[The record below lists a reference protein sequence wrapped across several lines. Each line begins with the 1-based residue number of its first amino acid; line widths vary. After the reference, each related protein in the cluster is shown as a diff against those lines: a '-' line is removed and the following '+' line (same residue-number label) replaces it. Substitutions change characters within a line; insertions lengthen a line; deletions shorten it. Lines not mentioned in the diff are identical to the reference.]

1 MPHNTEINSTPLTH
15 WLEPY
20 LLSMI
25 LFGKLLKYTFIL
37 VLLGVTLGLLAIGG
51 TYLHFR
57 SELPSIDNL
66 QEIQLQVPMRVFS
79 ADGKLIA
86 QYGEKRR
93 DPVGFDDIPEE
104 MVQAFLA
111 AEDQHFFHHYG
122 IDPAGLARAAIT
134 LALTGKKRQGGSTI
148 TMQVARN
155 YYLTS
160 KRTFTRK
167 IREIFLALH
176 IEQELSKEKI
186 LELYLNKIYLGHRSY
201 GIKAAAQVYY
211 GKALAELT
219 LAETA
224 MIAGLPKAPSNY
236 NPVTNPRRAQ
246 QRRNYVIR
254 RMLALDY
261 INMVQAEEAT
271 DAPVSAKLHR
281 AKIELEAPY
290 LAEMVRERLVNEHG
304 AEAYTSGIHV
314 YTTITSK
321 LQQAAS
327 QGLRQALE
335 DYDRRHGWRG
345 AEKQVDSLPQDKAA
359 LDQLLAETRPVQ
371 QLVPAIVT
379 KVEGKHVEVY
389 LGADQT
395 ARIDWS
401 GLDWAR
407 PYEDESR
414 RGAKPKE
421 ATDILETGDLVR
433 IKEHLDD
440 EDNNYW
446 QLAQVPVVAGALVS
460 LNPLDGSINA
470 LVGGYDF
477 YSSKF
482 NRATQARRQP
492 GSGFKPFIY
501 SAALEAGYTAA
512 SLINDAPVVMENNGN
527 DDTWRPKNYSGR
539 FYGPTRLRW
548 ALTKS
553 RNLVSIRLLRA
564 MGISH
569 ALEHARRFGFDPD
582 KLPPTLSLALGSGE
596 VTPLQMARAYAVLA
610 NGGYLIEPWFIQ
622 RIEQGGEILFEAD
635 PLNAG
640 DCEDCRQAPRTLSE
654 ENRYIMYSMMQDVIT
669 QGTGVRARVLKRND
683 LAGKTGTTNEQRDA
697 WFSGYNQHI
706 VTTVWTGFDDN
717 SRLGKGEVGGRVA
730 LPAWIAFMKTALED
744 IADDPPLMP
753 STLITARIDKNTGL
767 QVAGNNPD
775 SMFEVFRP
783 GNEPP
788 MSEENDGSANPA
800 ENDPGSSGSSV
811 RPDDLF

>member
-1 MPHNTEINSTPLTH
+1 
-15 WLEPY
+15 
-20 LLSMI
+20 MI
-25 LFGKLLKYTFIL
+25 LFGKLLKYTSILL
-37 VLLGVTLGLLAIGG
+37 VLGITLGALIVGG

-66 QEIQLQVPMRVFS
+66 QQIQLQVPMRVFS

-93 DPVGFDDIPEE
+93 DPVSYADIPKD
-104 MVQAFLA
+104 MVHAFLA
-111 AEDQHFFHHYG
+111 AEDQHFFRHYG

-176 IEQELSKEKI
+176 IEQELSKEEI

-201 GIKAAAQVYY
+201 GIKAATQVYY
-211 GKALAELT
+211 GKDLSELT

-236 NPVTNPRRAQ
+236 NPVTNPERAL
-246 QRRNYVIR
+246 QRRNYVLK
-254 RMLALDY
+254 RMLALGY
-261 INMVQAEEAT
+261 IDQEQAREAI
-271 DAPVSAKLHR
+271 DAPVTASLHR
-281 AKIELEAPY
+281 AKVELEAPY
-290 LAEMVRERLVNEHG
+290 LAEMVRERLVSEYG
-304 AEAYTSGIHV
+304 ADAYTSGIHV

-321 LQQAAS
+321 LQQAANE
-327 QGLRQALE
+327 GLRQALE

-345 AEKQVDSLPQDKAA
+345 AEKHFDPLPGDSDA
-359 LDQLLAETRPVQ
+359 LDGLLAEIRQVQ
-371 QLVPAIVT
+371 QLIPAIVT
-379 KVEGKHVEVY
+379 RIEEKEVEVY
-389 LGADQT
+389 LGKDRT
-395 ARIDWS
+395 TTIEWK
-401 GLDWAR
+401 GLSWAQ
-407 PYEDESR
+407 PYEDESH
-414 RGAKPKE
+414 RGAKPKK
-421 ATDILETGDLVR
+421 ASDILETGDLVR
-433 IKEHLDD
+433 IKEHQDD
-440 EDNNYW
+440 EGNRYW
-446 QLAQVPVVAGALVS
+446 KLAQIPAVTGALVS
-460 LNPLDGSINA
+460 LNPRNGAINA

-477 YSSKF
+477 YTSKF
-482 NRATQARRQP
+482 NRAIQAKRQP
-492 GSGFKPFIY
+492 GSGFKPIIY

-512 SLINDAPVVMENNGN
+512 SLINDAPVVMESNGD
-527 DDTWRPKNYSGR
+527 DDTWRPENYSGK

-564 MGISH
+564 MGVSA

-596 VTPLQMARAYAVLA
+596 VTPMQMARAYAVLA

-622 RIEQGGEILFEAD
+622 RIEKNGEALFEAD
-635 PLNAG
+635 PLIAG

-669 QGTGVRARVLKRND
+669 RGTGARARVLKRND

-697 WFSGYNQHI
+697 WFNGFNQHI

-730 LPAWIAFMKTALED
+730 LPAWIAFMKVALED
-744 IADDPPLMP
+744 IPDDPPEMP
-753 STLITARIDKNTGL
+753 SSLVTVRIDKNTGL
-767 QVAGNNPD
+767 QVSGNTPD
-775 SMFEVFRP
+775 SMFEIFRP
-783 GNEPP
+783 GNEPQV
-788 MSEENDGSANPA
+788 SEHDALSANPA
-800 ENDPGSSGSSV
+800 ENDPGSDDSSV

>member
-1 MPHNTEINSTPLTH
+1 
-15 WLEPY
+15 
-20 LLSMI
+20 MI
-25 LFGKLLKYTFIL
+25 LFGKILKYSFIL
-37 VLLGVTLGLLAIGG
+37 LLLGAVIGALVIGG

-57 SELPSIDNL
+57 SELPSIANL

-93 DPVGFDDIPEE
+93 DPVSFNNIPED
-104 MVQAFLA
+104 MVHAFLA
-111 AEDQHFFHHYG
+111 AEDQNFFRHYG
-122 IDPAGLARAAIT
+122 IDPAGLARAAVT

-155 YYLTS
+155 YYLTR

-201 GIKAAAQVYY
+201 GIQAAAQVYY
-211 GKALAELT
+211 GKPLEELT

-236 NPVTNPRRAQ
+236 NPVTNPERAL
-246 QRRNYVIR
+246 QRRNYVIQ
-254 RMLALDY
+254 RMLALGY
-261 INMVQAEEAT
+261 ISKEQAR
-271 DAPVSAKLHR
+271 DASNAPISAELHR

-290 LAEMVRERLVNEHG
+290 LAEMVRERLVREYG
-304 AEAYTSGIHV
+304 AEAYTSGINV
-314 YTTITSK
+314 YTTVTSK
-321 LQQAAS
+321 LQQAAD
-327 QGLRQALE
+327 QGLRMALE
-335 DYDRRHGWRG
+335 SYDRRHGWRG
-345 AEKQVDSLPQDKAA
+345 AENHFDSLPQAPEA

-371 QLVPAIVT
+371 HLLPGVVIKSEEKSA
-379 KVEGKHVEVY
+379 EVY
-389 LGADQT
+389 LGKGRT
-395 ARIDWS
+395 AQIGWK
-401 GLDWAR
+401 GLSWAR
-407 PYEDESR
+407 PYEDESH
-414 RGAKPKE
+414 RGAKPKS
-421 ATDILETGDLVR
+421 ASDILKTGDLVR
-433 IKEHLDD
+433 VQERQDD
-440 EDNNYW
+440 EGNSYW
-446 QLAQVPVVAGALVS
+446 QLSQIPAVSGALVS
-460 LNPLDGSINA
+460 LNPVNGAVNA

-482 NRATQARRQP
+482 NRAIQAKRQP
-492 GSGFKPFIY
+492 GSGFKPVIY
-501 SAALEAGYTAA
+501 SAALESGYTAA
-512 SLINDAPVVMENNGN
+512 SLINDAPIIMESNGE
-527 DDTWRPKNYSGR
+527 DDTWRPQNYSGK

-553 RNLVSIRLLRA
+553 RNLVSIRLLRS

-582 KLPPTLSLALGSGE
+582 QLPHSLSLALGSGE
-596 VTPLQMARAYAVLA
+596 VTPMQMARAYAVLA

-622 RIEQGGEILFEAD
+622 RIERNDEILFEAD
-635 PLNAG
+635 PLIVG
-640 DCEDCRQAPRTLSE
+640 DCDECRHAPRTLPE

-669 QGTGVRARVLKRND
+669 RGTGIRARKLKHSD

-697 WFSGYNQHI
+697 WFTGYNQHI

-730 LPAWIAFMKTALED
+730 LPAWIAFMKVALED
-744 IADDPPLMP
+744 IPDDPPEMP
-753 STLITARIDKNTGL
+753 SSLVTVRIDKNTGR
-767 QVAGNNPD
+767 QVAGNSPD
-775 SMFEVFRP
+775 SMFEIFRP

-788 MSEENDGSANPA
+788 LSEEPAAAVNPA
-800 ENDPGSSGSSV
+800 ETSQNSGQSSDV

>member
-492 GSGFKPFIY
+492 GSGFKPVIY

>member
-1 MPHNTEINSTPLTH
+1 
-15 WLEPY
+15 
-20 LLSMI
+20 MI
-25 LFGKLLKYTFIL
+25 LFGKILKYMFIL
-37 VLLGVTLGLLAIGG
+37 LLLGAVIGALVVGG

-57 SELPSIDNL
+57 SELPSIANL

-93 DPVGFDDIPEE
+93 DPVSFDNIPED
-104 MVQAFLA
+104 MVHAFLA
-111 AEDQHFFHHYG
+111 AEDQNFFRHYG
-122 IDPAGLARAAIT
+122 IDPAGLARAAVT

-155 YYLTS
+155 YYLTR

-201 GIKAAAQVYY
+201 GIQAAAQVYY
-211 GKALAELT
+211 GKPLEELT

-236 NPVTNPRRAQ
+236 NPVTNPERAL
-246 QRRNYVIR
+246 QRRNYVIQ
-254 RMLALDY
+254 RMLALGY
-261 INMVQAEEAT
+261 ISKEQARDASN
-271 DAPVSAKLHR
+271 APVSAELHR

-290 LAEMVRERLVNEHG
+290 LAEMVRERLVREYG
-304 AEAYTSGIHV
+304 AEAYTSGINV
-314 YTTITSK
+314 YTTVTRK
-321 LQQAAS
+321 LQQAAD
-327 QGLRQALE
+327 QGLRMALE
-335 DYDRRHGWRG
+335 SYDRRHGWRG
-345 AEKQVDSLPQDKAA
+345 AENHFDSLPQAPEA

-371 QLVPAIVT
+371 HLLPGVVIKLEEKSA
-379 KVEGKHVEVY
+379 EVY
-389 LGADQT
+389 LGNGRT
-395 ARIDWS
+395 AQIGWK
-401 GLDWAR
+401 GLSWAR
-407 PYEDESR
+407 PYEDESH
-414 RGAKPKE
+414 RGAKPKS
-421 ATDILETGDLVR
+421 ASDILKTGDLVR
-433 IKEHLDD
+433 VQERQDD
-440 EDNNYW
+440 EGNSYW
-446 QLAQVPVVAGALVS
+446 QLSQIPAVSGALVS
-460 LNPLDGSINA
+460 LNPVNGAVNA

-482 NRATQARRQP
+482 NRAIQAKRQP
-492 GSGFKPFIY
+492 GSGFKPVIY
-501 SAALEAGYTAA
+501 SAALESGYTAA
-512 SLINDAPVVMENNGN
+512 SLINDAPIIMESNGE
-527 DDTWRPKNYSGR
+527 DDTWRPQNYSGK

-553 RNLVSIRLLRA
+553 RNLVSIRLLRS

-582 KLPPTLSLALGSGE
+582 QLPHSLSLALGSGE
-596 VTPLQMARAYAVLA
+596 VTPMQMARAYAVLA

-622 RIEQGGEILFEAD
+622 RIERNDEILFEAA
-635 PLNAG
+635 PLIVG
-640 DCEDCRQAPRTLSE
+640 DCEECRHAPRTLPE

-669 QGTGVRARVLKRND
+669 RGTGIRARKLKHSD

-697 WFSGYNQHI
+697 WFTGYNQHI

-730 LPAWIAFMKTALED
+730 LPAWIAFMKVALED
-744 IADDPPLMP
+744 IPDDPPEMP
-753 STLITARIDKNTGL
+753 SSLVTVRIDKNTGQ
-767 QVAGNNPD
+767 QVAGNSPD
-775 SMFEVFRP
+775 SMFEIFRP
-783 GNEPP
+783 GNAPP
-788 MSEENDGSANPA
+788 ALSEEPDAAVNPA
-800 ENDPGSSGSSV
+800 ETSQNSGQSSGV

>member
-1 MPHNTEINSTPLTH
+1 
-15 WLEPY
+15 
-20 LLSMI
+20 MI
-25 LFGKLLKYTFIL
+25 LFGKILKYMFIL
-37 VLLGVTLGLLAIGG
+37 LLLGIVIGILVVGG

-57 SELPSIDNL
+57 SELPSIANL

-79 ADGKLIA
+79 ADDKLIA

-93 DPVGFDDIPEE
+93 DPVNFENIPED
-104 MVQAFLA
+104 MVHAFLA
-111 AEDQHFFHHYG
+111 AEDQNFFRHYG
-122 IDPAGLARAAIT
+122 IDPAGLARAAVT

-155 YYLTS
+155 YYLTR

-211 GKALAELT
+211 GKPLEELN

-236 NPVTNPRRAQ
+236 NPVTNPERAR
-246 QRRNYVIR
+246 QRRNYVIQ
-254 RMLALDY
+254 RMLALGY
-261 INMVQAEEAT
+261 ISKEQARDASN
-271 DAPVSAKLHR
+271 APVSAALHR

-290 LAEMVRERLVNEHG
+290 LAEMVRERMVRDYG
-304 AEAYTSGIHV
+304 AEAYTSGINV
-314 YTTITSK
+314 YTTVTSK
-321 LQQAAS
+321 LQQAAD
-327 QGLRQALE
+327 QGLRKALE
-335 DYDRRHGWRG
+335 SYDRRHGWRG
-345 AEKQVDSLPQDKAA
+345 AEKHFDSLPEDREA

-371 QLVPAIVT
+371 HLLPGIVINLGE
-379 KVEGKHVEVY
+379 KSAEVY
-389 LGADQT
+389 LGKGRT
-395 ARIDWS
+395 AQIGWK
-401 GLDWAR
+401 GLSWAR
-407 PYEDESR
+407 PYEDESH
-414 RGAKPKE
+414 RGAKPKS
-421 ATDILETGDLVR
+421 ASDILKTGDLVR
-433 IKEHLDD
+433 VQERQDD
-440 EDNNYW
+440 EGNSYW
-446 QLAQVPVVAGALVS
+446 QLSQIPAVSGALVS
-460 LNPLDGSINA
+460 LNPVNGAVNA

-482 NRATQARRQP
+482 NRAIQAKRQP
-492 GSGFKPFIY
+492 GSGFKPVIY
-501 SAALEAGYTAA
+501 SAALESGYTAA
-512 SLINDAPVVMENNGN
+512 SLINDAPIIMESNGE
-527 DDTWRPKNYSGR
+527 DDTWRPQNYSGK

-553 RNLVSIRLLRA
+553 RNLVSIRLLRS

-582 KLPPTLSLALGSGE
+582 QLPHSLSLALGSGE
-596 VTPLQMARAYAVLA
+596 VTPMQMARAYAVLA

-622 RIEQGGEILFEAD
+622 RIERNDEILFEAD
-635 PLNAG
+635 PLVVG
-640 DCEDCRQAPRTLSE
+640 DCVECRHAPRTLPE

-669 QGTGVRARVLKRND
+669 RGTGIRARKLKHSD

-697 WFSGYNQHI
+697 WFTGYNQHI

-730 LPAWIAFMKTALED
+730 LPAWIAFMKVALED
-744 IADDPPLMP
+744 IPDDPPEMP
-753 STLITARIDKNTGL
+753 SSLVTVRIDKNTGQ
-767 QVAGNNPD
+767 QVAGNSPD
-775 SMFEVFRP
+775 SMFEIFRP

-788 MSEENDGSANPA
+788 LSEEPDAAVNPA
-800 ENDPGSSGSSV
+800 ETSQNSGQSSGV

>member
-1 MPHNTEINSTPLTH
+1 
-15 WLEPY
+15 
-20 LLSMI
+20 MI
-25 LFGKLLKYTFIL
+25 LFGKILKYTFL
-37 VLLGVTLGLLAIGG
+37 LLLLGITLGALVVGG

-66 QEIQLQVPMRVFS
+66 KEIQLQVPMRIFS
-79 ADGKLIA
+79 KDGKLIA

-93 DPVGFDDIPEE
+93 DPVSYDEIPED
-104 MVQAFLA
+104 MVHAFLA
-111 AEDQHFFHHYG
+111 AEDQNFFQHYG
-122 IDPAGLARAAIT
+122 IDPAGLARAAVT

-155 YYLTS
+155 YYLTR

-176 IEQELSKEKI
+176 IEQELSKEEI

-211 GKALAELT
+211 GKPLQDLT

-236 NPVTNPRRAQ
+236 NPVTNPERALK
-246 QRRNYVIR
+246 RRNYVLK
-254 RMLALDY
+254 RMLALGY
-261 INMVQAEEAT
+261 ISKAQAEQASNE
-271 DAPVSAKLHR
+271 PVTARLHHAR
-281 AKIELEAPY
+281 IEVEAPY
-290 LAEMVRERLVNEHG
+290 LAEMVRDQMVKKFG
-304 AEAYTSGIHV
+304 PDTYTSGINV
-314 YTTITSK
+314 YTTITGK
-321 LQQAAS
+321 LQEAAN
-327 QGLRQALE
+327 QGLRKALE

-345 AEKQVDSLPQDKAA
+345 PEKHFEQLPAESNA
-359 LDQLLAETRPVQ
+359 LDQLLTETRPVQ
-371 QLVPAIVT
+371 QLLPAIVT
-379 KVEGKHVEVY
+379 AIGDKDARVY
-389 LGADQT
+389 LGKGQT
-395 ARIDWS
+395 VTIDWK
-401 GLDWAR
+401 GLSWAR
-407 PYEDESR
+407 PYKDESH
-414 RGAKPKE
+414 RGAKPKKT
-421 ATDILETGDLVR
+421 ADILKKGDLIR
-433 IKEHLDD
+433 IQEHRDD
-440 EDNNYW
+440 EGNSYW
-446 QLAQVPVVAGALVS
+446 RLAQIPAVSGALVS
-460 LNPLDGSINA
+460 LDPGNGAINA

-482 NRATQARRQP
+482 NRAIQARRQP
-492 GSGFKPFIY
+492 GSGFKPVIY

-512 SLINDAPVVMENNGN
+512 SIINDAPVIMESNGD
-527 DDTWRPKNYSGR
+527 DDTWRPENYSGK

-582 KLPPTLSLALGSGE
+582 NLPHSLSLALGSGE

-610 NGGYLIEPWFIQ
+610 NGGYLIDPWFIQ
-622 RIEQGGEILFEAD
+622 RIERNGEVLFEED
-635 PLNAG
+635 PLVAG
-640 DCEDCRQAPRTLSE
+640 ECENCRQAPRTLNE

-669 QGTGVRARVLKRND
+669 RGTGVRARVLKRHD

-697 WFSGYNQHI
+697 WFTGYNQHI

-717 SRLGKGEVGGRVA
+717 SKLGKGEVGGRVA
-730 LPAWIAFMKTALED
+730 LPAWIAFMKVALED
-744 IADDPPLMP
+744 IPDEPPEMP
-753 STLITARIDKNTGL
+753 STLVTVRIDKNTGL
-767 QVAGNNPD
+767 QVSGKTAD
-775 SMFEVFRP
+775 TMFEIFRP

-788 MSEENDGSANPA
+788 ASEEEETSRDPA
-800 ENDPGSSGSSV
+800 TNGDQENPGSSI